1 MSQTWKP
8 HVSRTSKL
16 YYYYY
21 YYWDVPVTHKA
32 TDNIVFYNYNYIS
45 CIRDGWTNFKFC
57 TLFSFVLR
65 RSVTVPN
72 VMLLYVRTYTRSHTK
87 SHYTIIIIVI
97 IGKYRRNRLICRQ
110 QRRRCT
116 SVYRSV
122 RDTQSFVFISLTI
135 TFSHRVRDSVF
146 FIYFY
151 VSSHYF

>member
-8 HVSRTSKL
+8 HVFRTSKL

-21 YYWDVPVTHKA
+21 YYYWDVPATYKA

-45 CIRDGWTNFKFC
+45 HIRDGWTNFKFC

-72 VMLLYVRTYTRSHTK
+72 VILSYTHTHPHKIILYNNYYRNNWQVSPWSTNLPSTATSLYVSVSFRSWYAVVRFYFRNNNVFTSSFAAPFFYT
-87 SHYTIIIIVI
+87 
-97 IGKYRRNRLICRQ
+97 C
-110 QRRRCT
+110 
-116 SVYRSV
+116 
-122 RDTQSFVFISLTI
+122 
-135 TFSHRVRDSVF
+135 
-146 FIYFY
+146 FY